1 MRPHALAVVATV
13 APAAV
18 LAAAPAGHAQSVLAL
33 DEIIVT
39 GTRLDTPATEVGSS
53 VSVITAADIARRG
66 YRRAEEALAALPG
79 VTVSQS
85 GGPGAQTNVFI
96 RGISSDKVLVIL
108 DGVSINDPTSVG
120 GGLDF
125 GTLDAAEI
133 DRIEV
138 LKGPQSTLYG
148 SDAIGG
154 VINIVTRRAGA
165 GLHASGFA
173 EYGAFD
179 TRRGGVAVSG
189 GSDLG
194 EVRLSATRSDSDGF
208 SRASEKLG
216 NTEDDG
222 FETTTLTAAG
232 ALNLP
237 LDARLSGSVR
247 YVDSTIE
254 FDAGGFAGG
263 DNFDRED
270 RKEASGS
277 VTLHAPM
284 FGGILQ
290 NEVQA
295 GFVHIDREIASA
307 FPFSAE
313 GDRRFARYQGEV
325 AVGGWNRA
333 VAGLESEFNESG
345 DGDNTINSIFG
356 QWETRP
362 VDGLTLTGGLRHDDH
377 SDFGGETT
385 VRVAAAYQVTGALT
399 LRGSWGQGFKAPSI
413 FQTTFG
419 VPAPNPNLRPET
431 SDGFDVGAEL
441 ALFGGRGV
449 IGVTYFNQDIEDEIS
464 FFSDPGFTVFGFE
477 NLASTSHE
485 GVEVTAGYDITD
497 AVRLS
502 ASYTYTDARDDTTGA
517 RLLKRPANV
526 ADVELGYGGTGPLSG
541 AVVVRYNGTERDFG
555 GATLDDWVRVDVS
568 AAFAITK
575 SVDVYGRIENLFDED
590 YEETAG
596 FGTAGRS
603 AFVGV
608 RARF

>member
-1 MRPHALAVVATV
+1 MRPHSFT
-13 APAAV
+13 
-18 LAAAPAGHAQSVLAL
+18 LAAALAAASGAHAQSPLAL

-39 GTRLDTPATEVGSS
+39 GTRLATPATEVGSS

-79 VTVSQS
+79 VSTSQS
-85 GGPGAQTNVFI
+85 GGPGSQTNVFI
-96 RGISSDKVLVIL
+96 RGISGDKVLVVI
-108 DGVSINDPTSVG
+108 DGVTVNDPTSVG

-125 GTLDAAEI
+125 GTLDAADI

-154 VINIVTRRAGA
+154 VINIVTKRAGA

-173 EYGAFD
+173 EYGSFD
-179 TRRGGVAVSG
+179 TKRGGVTVSG

-194 EVRLSATRSDSDGF
+194 ELRLSATRTDSDGF

-222 FETTTLTAAG
+222 FENTTLTASG

-237 LDARLSGSVR
+237 LEARLSGSLR
-247 YVDSTIE
+247 HVDSTIQ

-263 DNFDRED
+263 DNFDEED
-270 RKEASGS
+270 RTESSGS
-277 VTLHAPM
+277 LKLQAPM
-284 FGGILQ
+284 FGGALK
-290 NEVQA
+290 NEIEA
-295 GFVHIDREIASA
+295 GFAHIDREITSA

-325 AVGGWNRA
+325 VVGGWNRA
-333 VAGLESEFNESG
+333 VFGAETEFNESG
-345 DGDNTINSIFG
+345 DGDNTINSVFG
-356 QWETRP
+356 LWETKP
-362 VDGLTLTGGLRHDDH
+362 VEGLTLTAGLRVDDH
-377 SDFGGETT
+377 SEFASETT
-385 VRVAAAYQVTGALT
+385 ARVAAAYQATDALT

-431 SDGFDVGAEL
+431 SDGFDAGVEYSFL
-441 ALFGGRGV
+441 EERGV

-464 FFSDPGFTVFGFE
+464 FFSDPGFTVFGYE
-477 NLASTSHE
+477 NLASTSYE
-485 GVEVTAGYDITD
+485 GVEATAGYDITP

-502 ASYTYTDARDDTTGA
+502 ASYTYTDARDDTTGD
-517 RLLKRPANV
+517 RLFKRPEHTAEG
-526 ADVELGYGGTGPLSG
+526 ELSYGGAGPFSG
-541 AVVVRYNGTERDFG
+541 SVIVRYNSSERDFG
-555 GATLDDWVRVDVS
+555 GATLDEWIRVDLT
-568 AAFAITK
+568 AAYAITK
-575 SVDVYGRIENLFDED
+575 TVDLYGRVENLFDED

-603 AFVGV
+603 GFVGI